1 MIDFFPLGLQS
12 IAIKNEPI
20 YHYIMDGS
28 GTSGQYL
35 PVVTIGADGQ
45 LKAVT
50 DPTCLPN
57 HGSMQPVDIGEEV
70 GINLFVC
77 STSPVLS

>member
-1 MIDFFPLGLQS
+1 MYCFLFLQS

-28 GTSGQYL
+28 GSTGQYL

-45 LKAVT
+45 LRAVT
-50 DPTCLPN
+50 DPTCLPGHAN
-57 HGSMQPVDIGEEV
+57 MHPVDMGEEV
-70 GINLFVC
+70 SENLVVFM
-77 STSPVLS
+77 

>member
-1 MIDFFPLGLQS
+1 
-12 IAIKNEPI
+12 
-20 YHYIMDGS
+20 MDGS

-57 HGSMQPVDIGEEV
+57 HGNTQPVDVGEEV
-70 GINLFVC
+70 GINFSCKYKISPYFLF
-77 STSPVLS
+77 LSYYLILSLGHCIS